1 MPSVIS
7 KPTQR
12 NTSVSFGKTD
22 SGMPFFETQEKS
34 EEPFTVE
41 ACDRILRKEGFRPMT
56 PDEVQEFGK
65 FLLD

>member
-1 MPSVIS
+1 
-7 KPTQR
+7 
-12 NTSVSFGKTD
+12 
-22 SGMPFFETQEKS
+22 MPFFETQEKA

-41 ACDRILRKEGFRPMT
+41 ACDRILREEGFRPMT